1 MTIVEIAKNKGQKF
15 ADLLSLNELKNS
27 DELISIFH
35 EHFLNSRIYLKT
47 WNLNFTNCT
56 IKRLKELKISDF
68 DLKIVE
74 DILSFE
80 LTLQPK
86 HYIKIQDIIINEK
99 VYNNLL
105 FNNNNFFNSFK
116 YMLDYK
122 NYFMSKHLYSIFK
135 NINLIIESPKDN
147 FNFKDC
153 FSLINSKSLT
163 GVIFH
168 SFDEQEFKFKIPL
181 NVSTNFMFW
190 NKGNLIGIDT
200 SFNQEFDSEILL
212 KHFITLH
219 LLYKKTP
226 KEIQENLKKIQNRNF
241 KSILNKISSN
251 KIVDYQFLK
260 KVISPNIIYILDI
273 DFNYEYDEF
282 NYAEILSSYILN
294 LDKEFVDGYHIPE
307 QLNLIMFNEV
317 ISTIK
322 TDYNIDKKFRENLLT
337 KILSSTYDYNTMIYN
352 FTLLPEN
359 NNFIKSFYLKKC
371 NRIFNKLQSKDLNE
385 IKFKNYLLSLGIND
399 KENREKIY
407 KSFINKSI
415 TNFKEFSNIFNKDK
429 SIVFECINYLNS
441 DKIKCIIIEQI
452 NSGIKDINIINSVL
466 KIEPNMNTKLIQKK
480 IDIVRENN
488 EINKIKK
495 MNLNVKK

>member
-1 MTIVEIAKNKGQKF
+1 MIVEMAKNKGQKF
-15 ADLLSLNELKNS
+15 ADLLYLNDPKNS
-27 DELISIFH
+27 DELIAIFH
-35 EHFLNSRIYLKT
+35 EHFLNSRVHLKS
-47 WNLNFTNCT
+47 WNLYFINCS
-56 IKRLKELKISDF
+56 IKRLKELKVSPSDI
-68 DLKIVE
+68 KIVE
-74 DILSFE
+74 DVLSLE
-80 LTLQPK
+80 LTLQSK
-86 HYIKIQDIIINEK
+86 HYIKIQDIIINERNS
-99 VYNNLL
+99 NNLL
-105 FNNNNFFNSFK
+105 FNNINFFNSFK
-116 YMLDYK
+116 YILDYK

-135 NINLIIESPKDN
+135 NINLIIDSPKEN

-153 FSLINSKSLT
+153 FSCINSKSLT

-168 SFDEQEFKFKIPL
+168 SIDDKEFKFKIPF

-200 SFNQEFDSEILL
+200 SFNQQFDSDILL
-212 KHFITLH
+212 KHFVTLH
-219 LLYKKTP
+219 LLYKSTP
-226 KEIQENLKKIQNRNF
+226 KEIQNNLKKIQNRNF

-251 KIVDYQFLK
+251 KVVDYQFIK
-260 KVISPNIIYILDI
+260 KIISPNITYILDI
-273 DFNYEYDEF
+273 DFNYEYDGLSQP
-282 NYAEILSSYILN
+282 EILSSYILN
-294 LDKEFVDGYHIPE
+294 LDKEFIEDYQIPE
-307 QLNLIMFNEV
+307 QLNLIIFNEV

-322 TDYNIDKKFRENLLT
+322 TDYNIDKKFREELITRL
-337 KILSSTYDYNTMIYN
+337 LSSTYDYNTMIYN
-352 FTLLPEN
+352 FNLLPDN

-371 NRIFNKLQSKDLNE
+371 NRIFNKLKAKDLSE
-385 IKFKNYLLSLGIND
+385 MKFKNYLLSLGIND

-407 KSFINKSI
+407 RSFINKSI
-415 TNFKEFSNIFNKDK
+415 TNFKEFSHIFNKDQ
-429 SIVFECINYLNS
+429 SVVFECINYLNS